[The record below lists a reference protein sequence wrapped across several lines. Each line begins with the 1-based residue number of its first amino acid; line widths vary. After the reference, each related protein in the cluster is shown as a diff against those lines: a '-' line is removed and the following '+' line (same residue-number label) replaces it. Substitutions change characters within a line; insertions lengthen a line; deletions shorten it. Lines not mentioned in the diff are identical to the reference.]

1 MGLIVD
7 TQAPVSG
14 AHLSEA
20 VVVRINGLQS
30 MPEFKWRPIG

>member
-7 TQAPVSG
+7 TQSPVSG
-14 AHLSEA
+14 THLSEA

-30 MPEFKWRPIG
+30 MPELKQQPIG